1 MAKFKSLATGEVY
14 EFTVEHDIAGMRA
27 HSEYEEVIEE
37 EEVVVEEKPKK
48 KKPEPSGE

>member
-14 EFTVEHDIAGMRA
+14 EFTVEHDIAGMRV
-27 HSEYEEVIEE
+27 HQEYEEVVEE
-37 EEVVVEEKPKK
+37 LVVEEKPKK

>member
-1 MAKFKSLATGEVY
+1 MAKFKCVISGGVY
-14 EFTVEHDIAGMRA
+14 EFTTEHDIAGMRA

-37 EEVVVEEKPKK
+37 VVVEEKPKK

>member
-14 EFTVEHDIAGMRA
+14 EFTVEHDIAGMRV

-37 EEVVVEEKPKK
+37 VSVVEEKPKK
-48 KKPEPSGE
+48 KKPDPSGE

>member
-37 EEVVVEEKPKK
+37 AVVEEKPKK
-48 KKPEPSGE
+48 KKSEPSGE

>member
-14 EFTVEHDIAGMRA
+14 EFSVEHDIAGMRA
-27 HSEYEEVIEE
+27 HSEYEEVVEE
-37 EEVVVEEKPKK
+37 IVVVEEKPKK